1 MSDHNEPTG
10 HACPSCGQIYAR
22 ENIIEA
28 NAAEIEECN
37 RIISAVC
44 KENGRLLSANVALQA
59 VVDRILEYIDS
70 GGCYLV
76 TVKRIIKQDLA
87 LNSGEQE

>member
-1 MSDHNEPTG
+1 MSDYNEPTG

-59 VVDRILEYIDS
+59 VVDYVRTIDHLQANEYLHELIA
-70 GGCYLV
+70 
-76 TVKRIIKQDLA
+76 DLDTNE
-87 LNSGEQE
+87 L